1 MASRDINDL
10 IPKFRPLVKDLL
22 KNCLARG
29 VEMRTS
35 QTLRDPF
42 EQARLWRQSRP
53 IEEIRARI
61 KAFRA
66 EGADFLAHCLESVG
80 PQHGSHVTNATP
92 GLSWHQ
98 WGEAMDCFWLV
109 DGKAEFSTSKLIG
122 GQNGYRVYAEE
133 AVKLSLT
140 AGAFFKSLKDFP
152 HVQLRPQAGPNKVFT
167 LAEIDA
173 EMKKRF
179 GKP

>member
-1 MASRDINDL
+1 MASRDLKDL
-10 IPKFRPLVKDLL
+10 IPTFRPIAKTLL
-22 KNCLARG
+22 ANCLARDI
-29 VEMRTS
+29 EMRPS

-42 EQARLWRQSRP
+42 EQARLWRQARP
-53 IEEIRARI
+53 LSEIRARI

-66 EGADFLAHCLESVG
+66 DGAAFLAHCLESVG
-80 PQHGSHVTNATP
+80 PQNGSHVTNAPP

-109 DGKAEFSTSKLIG
+109 DGKAEFSTSKLIS

-133 AVKLSLT
+133 AVKLGLT

-167 LAEIDA
+167 LLEIDA